1 MLCGILSEKLLP
13 LSSLICIV
21 VVLVVVP
28 PLVAAAAATAARDWD
43 TSVLVNAKGREQ
55 RKQKA

>member
-28 PLVAAAAATAARDWD
+28 PLVAAAAARDWD

>member
-28 PLVAAAAATAARDWD
+28 PLVAAATAARDWD